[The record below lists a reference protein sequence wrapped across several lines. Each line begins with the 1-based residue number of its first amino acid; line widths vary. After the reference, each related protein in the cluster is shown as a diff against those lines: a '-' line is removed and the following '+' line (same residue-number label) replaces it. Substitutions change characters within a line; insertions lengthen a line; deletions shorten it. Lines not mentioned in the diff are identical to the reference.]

1 MKIIAFSSLIGGL
14 LLATVAG
21 ADPVAVEDGAV
32 FIAGN
37 NELSVELATS
47 APLPAGCPA
56 STRIQNATDVA
67 IANGYAFVTANNG
80 GVVDVTRVDVSACL
94 LSSNTCDISPTAN
107 LTAGQLDIPCLEV
120 NGKIY
125 DIRMRQR
132 GNSMNWEVTG
142 IEDSHHSFRNR

>member
-1 MKIIAFSSLIGGL
+1 MKKIGLSSLIAGL
-14 LLATVAG
+14 LLANAAG
-21 ADPVAVEDGAV
+21 ADPVAVEDGAL

-37 NELSVELATS
+37 NELSVESATS

-56 STRIQNATDVA
+56 STSVPNATDVV
-67 IANGYAFVTANNG
+67 IDNGYAFVTANNG

-94 LSSNTCDISPTAN
+94 VSSNTCDIPPTAN
-107 LTAGQLDIPCLEV
+107 LAAGQLDIPCLEV

-142 IEDSHHSFRNR
+142 IEDSRHSYRNR